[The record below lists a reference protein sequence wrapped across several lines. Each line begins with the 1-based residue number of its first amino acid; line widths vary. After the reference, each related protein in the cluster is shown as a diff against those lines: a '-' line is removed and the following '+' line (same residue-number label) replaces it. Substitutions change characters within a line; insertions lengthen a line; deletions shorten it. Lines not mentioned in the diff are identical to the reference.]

1 MLVFVLPLLLAWS
14 IVFPCIFMY
23 LVYRIKGALN
33 DVDNRRKLGYF
44 YNEYTQE
51 GYLWEFVKIFEKELI
66 IIVLTY
72 YEDRIVVK
80 GLIIFLIVFIY
91 GVFTIK
97 FHPYSSKKLNIIDR
111 FSTAICAVSLC
122 LGVLIYA
129 A

>member
-1 MLVFVLPLLLAWS
+1 M
-14 IVFPCIFMY
+14 
-23 LVYRIKGALN
+23 
-33 DVDNRRKLGYF
+33 
-44 YNEYTQE
+44 
-51 GYLWEFVKIFEKELI
+51 
-66 IIVLTY
+66 LTY

-111 FSTAICAVSLC
+111 LSTAICAVSLC